1 MLRPGTPKEGKP
13 RELRAGEVE
22 GELAEP
28 LKTYAKEAGL
38 IMRRPPIVAYSMYA
52 LEATEY
58 AKDQGLF
65 DPFHRGMY
73 KAYWERGDNIGDLE
87 VVKSVALDAGLDWD
101 DLAPK
106 LESRH
111 YEESVTQQF
120 QEAMDL
126 GVQGIPGFLIGNFLF
141 TGARPYEIFQS
152 VMKKVLTE
160 EV

>member
-1 MLRPGTPKEGKP
+1 MTTDTESHQVSVWYDYICPWCYVGLDRLDRLSAEFTVTLKPKPFLLRPGTPKEGKP

-65 DPFHRGMY
+65 DPCHRGMY
-73 KAYWERGDNIGDLE
+73 KA
-87 VVKSVALDAGLDWD
+87 
-101 DLAPK
+101 
-106 LESRH
+106 
-111 YEESVTQQF
+111 
-120 QEAMDL
+120 
-126 GVQGIPGFLIGNFLF
+126 
-141 TGARPYEIFQS
+141 
-152 VMKKVLTE
+152 
-160 EV
+160 